1 MTSDKTSQAGKERR
15 AFLQKASYI
24 APAIITVAA
33 IPSLASAGS
42 GYKIPK
48 EPKEPKIP
56 KIPKI

>member
-1 MTSDKTSQAGKERR
+1 MTSDKTSQNRNERR

-42 GYKIPK
+42 EY
-48 EPKEPKIP
+48 KEPKIKEP
-56 KIPKI
+56 KIKEPKK